1 MSEPTRRQK
10 LEALLAHDP
19 NDPFLKYALAMECA
33 AQGDDHAA
41 VDWFQRLTREHP
53 DYIAGYHQYGKLL
66 LRLGHQRELRRCC
79 GEGLQWPGNLAISMP
94 LRKWKRY
101 SPSWLEP
108 PPR

>member
-1 MSEPTRRQK
+1 MPELTRRQK
-10 LEALLAHDP
+10 LEALLVHDP

-66 LRLGHQRELRRCC
+66 LRLGHQREAEAVLRR
-79 GEGLQWPGNLAISMP
+79 GIAVARQSGDLHAAEEMEALLTELA
-94 LRKWKRY
+94 
-101 SPSWLEP
+101 
-108 PPR
+108 